1 MHRSSGCLGS
11 CSRVNYLGS
20 KFEKRRRLNKDN
32 DELDKISE
40 EISWYEEEAR
50 KSVNAALGHKLEIG
64 KRLAKAKTLLPHGK
78 FLSWARDEF
87 GWTARH
93 VQNHLKLA
101 ANAQRVSRLGPGASL
116 RMALEAIKESNL
128 AEHSAGERAEMAG
141 ASHPP
146 APRPDVQRI
155 SLTCEIEDG
164 TIDRDRLIE
173 ELERIAATLGAS
185 KSKWKVR

>member
-1 MHRSSGCLGS
+1 MQRSSGCLGS
-11 CSRVNYLGS
+11 CSGVNYVGS
-20 KFEKRRRLNKDN
+20 KLKNDN
-32 DELDKISE
+32 DELEKISE
-40 EISWYEEEAR
+40 EISWYEDEAR
-50 KSVNAALGHKLEIG
+50 KSVNVALGHKLEIG

-78 FLSWARDEF
+78 FLAWARDEF

-128 AEHSAGERAEMAG
+128 VEPGAGVGTEVAK
-141 ASHPP
+141 ASHPS
-146 APRPDVQRI
+146 APRPGVQRI
-155 SLTCEIEDG
+155 NLTCEIEDG
-164 TIDRDRLIE
+164 TIDRERLIE
-173 ELERIAATLGAS
+173 ELERIAATLGAP

>member
-1 MHRSSGCLGS
+1 L
-11 CSRVNYLGS
+11 
-20 KFEKRRRLNKDN
+20 KN
-32 DELDKISE
+32 DDHELEKISS

-50 KSVNAALGHKLEIG
+50 KSANAALGHKLEIG
-64 KRLAKAKTLLPHGK
+64 KRLAKAKSLMPHGK

-128 AEHSAGERAEMAG
+128 AELAAGEGLEMPKA
-141 ASHPP
+141 AHPSS
-146 APRPDVQRI
+146 RRSDIQRI
-155 SLTCEIEDG
+155 ILTAEIEDG
-164 TIDRDRLIE
+164 TIDRERLIE
-173 ELERIAATLGAS
+173 ELERIAATLGAP

>member
-1 MHRSSGCLGS
+1 
-11 CSRVNYLGS
+11 
-20 KFEKRRRLNKDN
+20 LNKDN
-32 DELDKISE
+32 DELKKISE

-78 FLSWARDEF
+78 FLAWARDEF

-128 AEHSAGERAEMAG
+128 AELAAGEGAEMPKG
-141 ASHPP
+141 AHLAS
-146 APRPDVQRI
+146 PRPDIQRI
-155 SLTCEIEDG
+155 SLTAEIEDG
-164 TIDRDRLIE
+164 TIDPERLIE
-173 ELERIAATLGAS
+173 ELERIAATLGAP